1 MNDKSKVICFSI
13 FTLLFLSIQSF
24 AIEAY
29 PSNWFVQMKWNK
41 VQVLLR
47 SVDADFSK
55 ATISINYP
63 GVILKKIHHFE
74 NEHYIAVD
82 LVILPTAKPG
92 EVKLQIK
99 EGSHVTTH
107 SWPIKTRRKGNGSSF
122 AQGVNQSD
130 LIYFLM
136 PDRFSNG
143 DPSNDRIAGLKDQSL
158 NRDSIFLRHGGDLKG
173 VQNHLEYL
181 QNLGVTTLWMT
192 PILENDMPDRTEH
205 GYAAT
210 NHYKVE
216 SRFGGEAAYL
226 SLSDSLHARG
236 MKLIQDAVYNHVG
249 RFHFLVQDAPAKDW
263 LHQWPTFTQTHY
275 KDQPV
280 FDPYSATKDKRKL
293 VDGWFT
299 TEMPDV
305 NHENEF
311 VANYLIQHAIWSVET
326 FGIDG
331 WRIDTY
337 IYNNLAFMNRCNQAL
352 EIEYPKITS
361 FGECWVHGT
370 ANQAYFAQNNI
381 NTPFKSNLQGV
392 ADFQTLLYGIQPAL
406 NEKFGWTEG
415 VNKLYNT
422 LSNDF
427 LYKDPTR
434 NVIFLDNH
442 DMTRILSQVGESI
455 PKVKIGLAWLMTCRG
470 IPQLYYGTEVLMKG
484 IANPDGWVRLDFP
497 GGWEGDQK
505 NAFSKS
511 GLTTAENDML
521 SYTQKLGQ
529 FRKSSSAIKNG
540 RMTQYLPIEG
550 LYVYF
555 RYDANQTVM
564 CVMNTSDQ
572 GRKVNFSDFA
582 ERTNG
587 FSGGKE
593 VVSGQFISEQFNIPA
608 LSMQVIELTK

>member
-1 MNDKSKVICFSI
+1 MNDKSKVIGFSI

-511 GLTTAENDML
+511 GLTAAENDML

-540 RMTQYLPIEG
+540 RMTQYLPNEG

>member
-1 MNDKSKVICFSI
+1 MNDKSKVIGFSI

-280 FDPYSATKDKRKL
+280 FDPYSAIKDKRKL

-540 RMTQYLPIEG
+540 RMTQYLPNEG